1 MNLSKLLL
9 IATNGDIKKG
19 DIAGT
24 CVVCGTET
32 KSGIP
37 LKKMVSDN
45 FTGWNCLFSGNCMCP
60 ECAFIFSDQTFRRRS
75 WLASENGFKTFK
87 NDEACSIL
95 FSPAAPPFFIHIA
108 KIGQKQT
115 WLRCMNSVA
124 NNPNQYWFSHE
135 NYDIPILFEKN
146 KAQLYLNMALAAL
159 DMKITKTELRTGEF
173 KPKTWT
179 MAYEKGC
186 QDFLRDLSKFKRD
199 PLWEVI
205 VDVARR
211 RE

>member
-186 QDFLRDLSKFKRD
+186 QDFLRDLGKFKRD

-211 RE
+211 

>member
-108 KIGQKQT
+108 KLGQKQT
-115 WLRCMNSVA
+115 WLRCLHNVA
-124 NNPNQYWFSHE
+124 NSTNKYWFSHE
-135 NYDIPILFEKN
+135 GYDIPILFEIGDLCMGRGLVGVNAYKN
-146 KAQLYLNMALAAL
+146 GKRFVG
-159 DMKITKTELRTGEF
+159 TELNH
-173 KPKTWT
+173 
-179 MAYEKGC
+179 
-186 QDFLRDLSKFKRD
+186 KR
-199 PLWEVI
+199 LAVLLERI
-205 VDVARR
+205 VTAPTTKVVGF
-211 RE
+211 

>member
-95 FSPAAPPFFIHIA
+95 FPPAAPPFFIHIA

-186 QDFLRDLSKFKRD
+186 QDFLRDLGKFKRD

-211 RE
+211 

>member
-24 CVVCGTET
+24 CVVCGAET
-32 KSGIP
+32 KSGIS
-37 LKKMVSDN
+37 LKKMVSGN

-115 WLRCMNSVA
+115 WLRCMNSIA

-186 QDFLRDLSKFKRD
+186 QDFLRDLGKFKRD
-199 PLWEVI
+199 LLWEVI

-211 RE
+211 

>member
-24 CVVCGTET
+24 CVVCGAET
-32 KSGIP
+32 KSGIS
-37 LKKMVSDN
+37 LKKMVSGN

-60 ECAFIFSDQTFRRRS
+60 ECAFIFSDHTFRRRS

-95 FSPAAPPFFIHIA
+95 FSPPAPPFFIHIA

-115 WLRCMNSVA
+115 WLCCMNSVA

-186 QDFLRDLSKFKRD
+186 QDFLRDLGKFKRD